1 MPVCVCVQ
9 TSDSSFTVP
18 SEVEEELQ
26 QLKQKL
32 SQEESLTRSLQE
44 QLMVAEQRLKEKE
57 EDHAEQV

>member
-1 MPVCVCVQ
+1 MCLCVCVQ

-18 SEVEEELQ
+18 SGIEEELE

-32 SQEESLTRSLQE
+32 IQEESLTQSLQE
-44 QLMVAEQRLKEKE
+44 QLRFTEDRLKEKE